1 MVFIFAVLS
10 YVFYSLGMDVIS
22 RRRGLAHPWLSWV
35 PFLSCFQLGTI
46 VDHYKLTRVER
57 QGIMRW
63 VLLVFGFVNAAVIVG
78 AIVLL
83 VGIALETVLGVVTFG
98 FLFLDEVYVNVFHE
112 NFEQFILAVTCLP
125 LLCLPY
131 WFAKIV
137 AQYQL
142 FKSCR
147 TDFALVFLIISI
159 VVPFATP
166 VLIMICK
173 DRDDGMVPEYLY

>member
-1 MVFIFAVLS
+1 MTIFLSIIS
-10 YVFYSLGMDVIS
+10 YVLYSLGMDNIS

-46 VDHYKLTRVER
+46 ADHYKLTRVER

-63 VLLVFGFVNAAVIVG
+63 ALLVFGFINAAVITG

-83 VGIALETVLGVVTFG
+83 ISIAVEAVLGIATFG
-98 FLFLDEVYVNVFHE
+98 LLFLDEVYVNVFRE
-112 NFEQFILAVTCLP
+112 NFEQFVLTITCLP

-131 WFAKIV
+131 WIVKLV

-147 TDFALVFLIISI
+147 PDLALVFLLLSI
-159 VVPFATP
+159 FLPFVTP
-166 VLIMICK
+166 VLIMVCK
-173 DRDDGMVPEYLY
+173 DHDDGMVPEYLY